1 MQLSPAPG
9 GRALQAFFTEANVKQ
24 SAQESGVYLL
34 YRASRLIYVG
44 IAAQGDTILAC
55 LLAHH
60 GGDRGAC
67 TQAATEFEYEMSAN
81 PAPLRHRHLSAY
93 AERNAGQWPECNMK
107 TRQTLPGN
115 SSTE

>member
-9 GRALQAFFTEANVKQ
+9 GGALQAFFTEANVKQ
-24 SAQESGVYLL
+24 SARESGVYLL

-44 IAAQGDTILAC
+44 LAVPGDTIMAC

-60 GGDRGAC
+60 GGFRGTC
-67 TQAATEFEYEMSAN
+67 TQAATEFEYQMSVN
-81 PAPLRHRHLSAY
+81 PAALHHRYLSAY
-93 AERNAGQWPECNMK
+93 AERNAGQWPECNEK

-115 SSTE
+115 PGI